1 MIPRNNFATAM
12 QEQPPALPPYTAVP
26 VRPRSTLKTTLI
38 VIGVVM
44 GCVGIVAAAANWWV
58 SRNLY
63 ASAQTPVT
71 LTAAEVQDLQSKL
84 DRLAAASHAAAT
96 PQVQVE
102 QPAEAP
108 APERPVLKLSERDIN
123 GFLAQNGW
131 GENVKVALTGGN
143 IVANVLVPMDQDAV
157 VLGGKTLRLKIS
169 LGARMGSDHRPILQ
183 LNDLSIG
190 GIPLPNAW
198 LGGIKGVNLLASEM
212 NADPAAQNFASG
224 VRGLKIDNGE
234 ISLELND

>member
-1 MIPRNNFATAM
+1 MCWC
-12 QEQPPALPPYTAVP
+12 QWDE
-26 VRPRSTLKTTLI
+26 
-38 VIGVVM
+38 
-44 GCVGIVAAAANWWV
+44 
-58 SRNLY
+58 
-63 ASAQTPVT
+63 
-71 LTAAEVQDLQSKL
+71 
-84 DRLAAASHAAAT
+84 
-96 PQVQVE
+96 
-102 QPAEAP
+102 
-108 APERPVLKLSERDIN
+108 
-123 GFLAQNGW
+123 
-131 GENVKVALTGGN
+131 
-143 IVANVLVPMDQDAV
+143 DAV